1 MVLSHIFF
9 AFIIKKITIEEIIEI
24 FKINSLQKKDEKN
37 VADYLL
43 NKIFKEFNFIRNTLI
58 PLLGINNIII
68 FFNSIYKALI
78 PKIIEIKKEINE
90 ENIKA
95 DEQMIDITVKNIIS
109 NYRKEVND
117 YYNFDVKKNFNDNI
131 SNENNIETQI
141 ATDSGNNDLINALLE
156 KPKFYNNQKIIQNN
170 YPLLSYLTY
179 TNFSVLNNDFRN
191 QYIYYFYD
199 NFNYPFISSI
209 LSEDKIFNIIE
220 FIPKLNLF
228 SNKVYDKINMRYNKE
243 ETNTKNIKEVFNN
256 ELNWDINTF
265 NDFIEKNSKLFDT
278 RYKIDEDNY
287 LSEIINIPGS
297 KLNLIYTE
305 IIKIYN
311 TFLGKMKLGN
321 FNKKNMDNVVIQES
335 KESDYNFNYVLNEE
349 NKITIKEKLDELI
362 LLYSKRERKGSNFI
376 NVYDGGKIIY
386 KLEVI
391 ENKLEEEFI
400 LGKKFFEEKQ
410 KLFIYS
416 DDILSEEKNI
426 TKKIKEKFGQKKL
439 SEENSKKIGEYL
451 NGLNETKILNIFYE
465 LLSLLN
471 NLSQKEFDLKIKTE
485 ENNLDDI
492 IKYLEIK
499 SYNFPQLKQDKDKE
513 QLNNILTL
521 DTLLDFYDKVLNKA
535 FIYLTAELKQK
546 IIKEDFNIG
555 EKIINE
561 IENILSG
568 NKIITKDILISAVKK
583 HILRNIKNKEKFLFD
598 FYDLMNQENIWD
610 ENVYKNEDFLNDF
623 SGLLKIDSDEKNS
636 VVKYCYNL
644 IYEIK
649 NENDEGEP
657 GEPGEIG
664 EPGEGDLLD

>member
-1 MVLSHIFF
+1 
-9 AFIIKKITIEEIIEI
+9 
-24 FKINSLQKKDEKN
+24 
-37 VADYLL
+37 
-43 NKIFKEFNFIRNTLI
+43 
-58 PLLGINNIII
+58 
-68 FFNSIYKALI
+68 
-78 PKIIEIKKEINE
+78 
-90 ENIKA
+90 
-95 DEQMIDITVKNIIS
+95 MIDITVKNIIS

-156 KPKFYNNQKIIQNN
+156 KPKFYNNQKIIQTN

-220 FIPKLNLF
+220 FIPKLNIL

-243 ETNTKNIKEVFNN
+243 EVNTKKIKEVFNN
-256 ELNWDINTF
+256 ELKGDINTF
-265 NDFIEKNSKLFDT
+265 NDFIENNNKLFDT

-297 KLNLIYTE
+297 KLNLIYAE

-426 TKKIKEKFGQKKL
+426 IKKIKQKFGQKKL
-439 SEENSKKIGEYL
+439 SEENNKKIEEYL

-465 LLSLLN
+465 LLTLLN

-546 IIKEDFNIG
+546 IIKEEFNIE
-555 EKIINE
+555 EKILNE

-649 NENDEGEP
+649 NENDDGEP
-657 GEPGEIG
+657 EEHGEAGENG
-664 EPGEGDLLD
+664 ELGEGDLLD

>member
-1 MVLSHIFF
+1 
-9 AFIIKKITIEEIIEI
+9 
-24 FKINSLQKKDEKN
+24 
-37 VADYLL
+37 
-43 NKIFKEFNFIRNTLI
+43 
-58 PLLGINNIII
+58 
-68 FFNSIYKALI
+68 
-78 PKIIEIKKEINE
+78 
-90 ENIKA
+90 
-95 DEQMIDITVKNIIS
+95 
-109 NYRKEVND
+109 
-117 YYNFDVKKNFNDNI
+117 
-131 SNENNIETQI
+131 
-141 ATDSGNNDLINALLE
+141 
-156 KPKFYNNQKIIQNN
+156 
-170 YPLLSYLTY
+170 
-179 TNFSVLNNDFRN
+179 
-191 QYIYYFYD
+191 
-199 NFNYPFISSI
+199 
-209 LSEDKIFNIIE
+209 
-220 FIPKLNLF
+220 
-228 SNKVYDKINMRYNKE
+228 MRYNKE
-243 ETNTKNIKEVFNN
+243 EANTKKIKAVFNN
-256 ELNWDINTF
+256 ELKGDINTF
-265 NDFIEKNSKLFDT
+265 NDFIEKNSKLFDIGN
-278 RYKIDEDNY
+278 KIDEDKN

-335 KESDYNFNYVLNEE
+335 KESDYNFNYVLNDE

-410 KLFIYS
+410 KLYIYS

-426 TKKIKEKFGQKKL
+426 IKKIKGKFGQKKL
-439 SEENSKKIGEYL
+439 SEENNKKIGEYL

-465 LLSLLN
+465 LLTLLN
-471 NLSQKEFDLKIKTE
+471 NLSQKEFDLKIKTD

-513 QLNNILTL
+513 FLNNILTL

-546 IIKEDFNIG
+546 IIKEEFNIE

-568 NKIITKDILISAVKK
+568 NKIITNDILFSAVKK

-649 NENDEGEP
+649 NGNDDGEP
-657 GEPGEIG
+657 GEPGENG
-664 EPGEGDLLD
+664 ELGEGDLLD